1 MSRLHFEAA
10 PGCTNSGLRFQD
22 HRGLHHPN
30 LGPFLSPPTVEPLG
44 TIQTSFNL
52 DDLPQ
57 RTSGWTVPDVPT
69 NSEVVPTL
77 QDLRKEG
84 GYRLFKWD
92 GITPY
97 ALLDTDA
104 RIFGLL
110 AGVPAVPAPQHPSNN
125 FSHDF
130 DSRMDTLDTSDMPG
144 LVSDDSDDGDGD
156 DSESATSESATSE
169 SRPWSDVVTGFEHAL
184 KAVRLIGQASGTFS
198 PVAGSHRRGNYF
210 TLTSGIS
217 FGGGQTEPQNL
228 VHTREEQQ
236 LIDSLLLN
244 DHVERVAAFQS
255 QALGYIAPRIYEDIA
270 VHLAVL
276 MFAGKKRDQF
286 QANFSSSVYP
296 AGTFNLGPETVT
308 VLHND
313 GKNSRY
319 NLCAVTVG
327 GHFDS
332 KRGGH
337 LILYDL
343 KLIIEFPRG
352 STILIPSAL
361 LRHGNTTQQVSQA
374 QAAYDEALAL
384 GKVYKITF
392 DVGRDQ
398 LHPPGP
404 SGPPPPPPAAGAAAA

>member
-1 MSRLHFEAA
+1 S
-10 PGCTNSGLRFQD
+10 
-22 HRGLHHPN
+22 
-30 LGPFLSPPTVEPLG
+30 
-44 TIQTSFNL
+44 
-52 DDLPQ
+52 
-57 RTSGWTVPDVPT
+57 
-69 NSEVVPTL
+69 
-77 QDLRKEG
+77 
-84 GYRLFKWD
+84 
-92 GITPY
+92 TPY

-110 AGVPAVPAPQHPSNN
+110 AGVPA
-125 FSHDF
+125 
-130 DSRMDTLDTSDMPG
+130 
-144 LVSDDSDDGDGD
+144 
-156 DSESATSESATSE
+156 

-198 PVAGSHRRGNYF
+198 PVAGSHPRGNYF

-361 LRHGNTTQQVSQA
+361 LRHGNTAIQPGEERVSFTQYCAGGLLRWVSH
-374 QAAYDEALAL
+374 
-384 GKVYKITF
+384 G
-392 DVGRDQ
+392 
-398 LHPPGP
+398 
-404 SGPPPPPPAAGAAAA
+404 